1 MKFERYSPLL
11 TTCNTEAALLPA
23 GAQLLL
29 LRAFA
34 RI

>member
-29 LRAFA
+29 RAFA